1 MKKNISL
8 LLVFVMLLGVTTGCG
23 TGDDKVLSD
32 GNGATLTI
40 GVPQNANVTSYDDN
54 AFTTYL
60 EETLNI
66 KLEFI
71 YFASSSSEYT
81 QQLSLMAA
89 GNEKFPDV
97 IWGFT
102 GMSHYTMNEFGED
115 GYFMDL
121 TNLMKDAKNYQAA
134 LAKLEKSEQKLIK
147 EKAVNTK
154 NGEIYGMPYYGVM
167 AIDNL
172 QQLMYINQTW
182 LDAVGMTAPTTVEEL
197 YNVLTAFKTQDPNGN
212 GLDDEIPLIAK
223 ANNDR
228 DITSYIINAF
238 LYYDTFSPLNA
249 TDGKVWDPVSSDE
262 YRQALIYANKLCSEG
277 LLSDMSYTLT
287 SITEFATLIT
297 PQDGVSKVGIWCGH
311 PSVWTSENAT
321 NLNEYVA
328 LAPLGEAT
336 EKGGYTVVRPRD
348 LAYSCNISSQCKNPE
363 LAMQFIDLFYLDE
376 TVTRMRHGEKDVD
389 WVEGSGTNMCGDEST
404 ISILNGNAYFQG
416 NSTWCWVGAGILTA
430 DNYLAITS
438 EGEGRQGEI
447 NRLLQ
452 ESWKILQS
460 GKKVEEDVTG
470 LIYTPEEYATREEI
484 ASLYNDYVKEQCVK
498 FVCGDLNPSND
509 THWNEYLTT
518 LENLGQDRIV
528 DVAQSAYSR
537 QQAEK

>member
-1 MKKNISL
+1 MKKVISL
-8 LLVFVMLLGVTTGCG
+8 LLVFMMILGIATGCG
-23 TGDDKVLSD
+23 TSEKVVN
-32 GNGATLTI
+32 GNGETLTVGI
-40 GVPQNANVTSYDDN
+40 PQNANVTSYDDN
-54 AFTTYL
+54 AFTKYI
-60 EETLNI
+60 EDALNI
-66 KLEFI
+66 KLEFV
-71 YFASSSSEYT
+71 YFAGSSSEYT

-121 TNLMKDAKNYQAA
+121 TELMKDAKNYQAA
-134 LAKLEKSEQKLIK
+134 LAKLEKSEQKFIT
-147 EKAVNTK
+147 EKSVNTK

-182 LDAVGMTAPTTVEEL
+182 LDAVGMTAPTTTEEL
-197 YNVLTAFKTQDPNGN
+197 YNVLNAFKTQDPNNN
-212 GLDDEIPLIAK
+212 GINDEIPLLAK

-238 LYYDTFSPLNA
+238 LYYDVYTPINI

-262 YRQALIYANKLCSEG
+262 YRQALIYANKLCAEG
-277 LLSDMSYTLT
+277 LLSDLSYTLT
-287 SITEFATLIT
+287 SQTEFEALIS

-311 PSVWTSENAT
+311 PSVWTSSNAT

-328 LAPLGEAT
+328 LTPLGAAT

-348 LAYSCNISSQCKNPE
+348 LAFSCNISSQCKNPE

-389 WVEGSGTNMCGDEST
+389 WVEGTGTNMCGNEST
-404 ISILNGNAYFQG
+404 ISIVNGDAFFQG
-416 NSTWCWVGAGILTA
+416 NSTWCVVGAGILTE
-430 DNYLAITS
+430 DNFLAITS
-438 EGEGRQGEI
+438 EGEARQGEI

-452 ESWKILQS
+452 ESWKVLQE
-460 GKKVEEDVTG
+460 GKKVKEEATG
-470 LIYTPEEYATREEI
+470 LIYTQEEYSTRDEI
-484 ASLYNDYVKEQCVK
+484 ASVYNSYVKEQCVK
-498 FVCGDLNPSND
+498 FVTGELNPDND
-509 THWNEYLTT
+509 NQWNEYLTT
-518 LENLGQDRIV
+518 LKSIGQQKIL
-528 DVAQSAYSR
+528 DVAQSAYNR
-537 QQAEK
+537 K